1 VAPNALASAATQ
13 EKKMDI
19 RKIFEAVSDQLLASF
34 KKSSVVKHHGGKGE
48 IREASLRDF
57 LKEYLPQRYAVG
69 SGEVISSENRVSP
82 ELDIVIYDPLHC
94 PTLVRSESHAVYPE
108 ESVYGAISVKSHLN
122 AGELKEAYENLR
134 GFKTIISRAN
144 FTYQP
149 HSGMSIGFGYPVPV
163 TGIVAYG
170 ANRSLEAIAEQVKA
184 LDSDLQDRTSRPD
197 FVAIIGQGIIGPR
210 EPLRGEF
217 NQFNLSDDP
226 ESIVALRKTGRHT
239 LLRLYMQILRELN
252 ALTLRPLELQK
263 YDDMPR
269 LIGEHR
275 VGRHNRFVRVS
286 LDGTEIK
293 RVIRF
298 NEAAIREIVSKS
310 KLVSLKQHYLNH
322 IGHIPHG
329 IEVDNT
335 NVVVYEYNPKALPPM
350 NFSSVKLN
358 ESGIPVLSS
367 PAFQP
372 IFLTIDGKQYAV
384 DIGSLADEH
393 FDEDDDFTADELL
406 SG

>member
-1 VAPNALASAATQ
+1 
-13 EKKMDI
+13 MDI

-34 KKSSVVKHHGGKGE
+34 KKSSVVNHPGGKGE
-48 IREASLRDF
+48 IREAAFRDF
-57 LKEYLPQRYAVG
+57 LKDYLPQRYAVG
-69 SGEVISSENRVSP
+69 SGEVISSDNRVSP
-82 ELDIVIYDPLHC
+82 ELDIVIYDPLYC
-94 PTLVRSESHAVYPE
+94 PTLVKSKSHSVYPE
-108 ESVYGAISVKSHLN
+108 ESVYGAVSVKSHLN
-122 AGELKEAYENLR
+122 SGELKDAYENISR
-134 GFKTIISRAN
+134 FKNIISREN
-144 FTYQP
+144 FVYQP
-149 HSGMSIGFGYPVPV
+149 HSGMSVGFAYPLPV
-163 TGIVAYG
+163 TCIVAFA
-170 ANRSLEAIAEQVKA
+170 ANRSLEAIAEQVIA
-184 LDSDLQDRTSRPD
+184 LDKELPDLTLRPD
-197 FVAIIGQGIIGPR
+197 FVAVIGQGIVGPR
-210 EPLRGEF
+210 EPLRAEF
-217 NQFNLSDDP
+217 NQFKLPDDLD
-226 ESIVALRKTGRHT
+226 SLVGLRKTGRHT

-263 YDDMPR
+263 YDEMPR
-269 LIGEHR
+269 LIGDHR

-286 LDGTEIK
+286 LDGTETK

-310 KLVSLKQHYLNH
+310 KLVSLKQHYLNY

-335 NVVVYEYNPKALPPM
+335 DAVIYEYNPKDLPPM
-350 NFSSVKLN
+350 NFSSLKLN

-372 IFLTIDGKQYAV
+372 IFLTIDGNQYAV
-384 DIGSLADEH
+384 DIGSLSDEH